1 MVLRHI
7 VYIPFLH
14 RITVLTEKEKLVFL
28 TATVRRMAEDNIL
41 YGKSTM
47 AEAETAAKTTLG
59 LLSKEL
65 GIRPSEET
73 FQDILRFEEE
83 IEVISEILNKE
94 IRLKE

>member
-1 MVLRHI
+1 M
-7 VYIPFLH
+7 
-14 RITVLTEKEKLVFL
+14 LTEKEKFIFL
-28 TATVRRMAEDNIL
+28 TATVRRMMEDNIL
-41 YGKSTM
+41 YGITT
-47 AEAETAAKTTLG
+47 EQQAETAANTTMG

-94 IRLKE
+94 IRLKD